1 MFEGVSWQG
10 MFALSVYLCDTK
22 TLSIMTFDIRDLIAV
37 MAFRIMTFS
46 ISTEDRLYGTARF
59 EKCKQVLEYQI
70 LLLLSD
76 IWWLKF

>member
-1 MFEGVSWQG
+1 MFEG
-10 MFALSVYLCDTK
+10 LSVYLCDIK
-22 TLSIMTFDIRDLIAV
+22 TLSIKTYDIRDLIAEI
-37 MAFRIMTFS
+37 AFRIMAFS
-46 ISTEDRLYGTARF
+46 ISTEDRLYGRASF